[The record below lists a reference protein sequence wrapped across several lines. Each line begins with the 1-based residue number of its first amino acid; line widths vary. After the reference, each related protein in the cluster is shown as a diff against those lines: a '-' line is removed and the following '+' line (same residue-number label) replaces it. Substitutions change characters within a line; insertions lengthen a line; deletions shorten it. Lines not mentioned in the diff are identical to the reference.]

1 VRIIAKIEDQTAI
14 ANLDEIVAACDGL
27 MVARG
32 DLGIE
37 CPFEELPVIQRRAV
51 RACLAE
57 GRPVI
62 VATHMLESM
71 ITQPVPTRAE
81 ITDVANAVYELAD
94 CVMLSGETTIGK
106 YPLECVKM
114 LDVIARRI
122 EREDGDDGAVP
133 AVFTGERMKVLHSAV
148 VLANELPN
156 SKILTFTRHGFMA
169 QGLALLRPTHS
180 PIIAFTPSTEVLR
193 QLRLLRSV
201 EPYLMKL
208 ASDPN
213 DTIESAISLLRRE
226 GHVQPGDK
234 LIVATDILAQ
244 DRLVDSVQLRTVRSD
259 KRGGRGHHTSR
270 PRTNGG
276 NLPLATIGKNGQFP
290 CPRTP
295 MIPSTFVRRAAA
307 ATVLI
312 AGLFTGLRA
321 QEPRLANLSTRAS
334 TSPGAGVLTAGFV
347 IGPGANKQVLIRAIG
362 PTLGAFGVPGSL
374 ADPILTVFDGSG
386 KVVATNDNW
395 LAADAATFAS
405 VGAFSLPANS
415 KDSALVTTL
424 APGLYSAQVA
434 GANNTSGTVLV
445 EVYELGSTGAKLTNL
460 SSRLQVSSGSTPII
474 GLVVA
479 PGSGTRKLLVRASGP
494 ALAAFGLSG
503 TLEDPTLKVTSST
516 NTTLATNDNW
526 GTPSDSRAADVTVLS
541 NAFGS
546 AGAFSFAAS
555 SKDAALL
562 IDLAPGNYGIQVG
575 STTNGSGLALVEVY
589 DMTPANAPTVT
600 IIASKPTS
608 DESGN
613 NPGEFTVTRTGS
625 TFLPLTVSYGVGG
638 SAVNG
643 FDYPPLLGT
652 VTFPSGADTVKF
664 PFAEPR
670 RANRG
675 TRHGHSHP
683 DCRHRLSGRRAE
695 HRDCDDQR

>member
-1 VRIIAKIEDQTAI
+1 MNDHRPFRRTKIIFTLGPASESEAMLEAMITAGADIVRLNMAHAKHDWTRGVIRRIRAVSAKVGREVGIMMDIKGPEIRTGDVSAPMELRAGEIFDFTVRPGHSEGHGGGAEEIRSVGVNYQDLAKDIKVGDTVLVDNGLLRLEVLEKNEARIRCRVLIPGELKSRRHINLPGVKVNLPSFTEKDRADSLVGLEEGIDFLALSFVREAADIELLRSFLTERKSKVRIIAKIEDQTAI

-244 DRLVDSVQLRTVRSD
+244 DRLVDSVQLRTVR
-259 KRGGRGHHTSR
+259 
-270 PRTNGG
+270 
-276 NLPLATIGKNGQFP
+276 
-290 CPRTP
+290 
-295 MIPSTFVRRAAA
+295 
-307 ATVLI
+307 
-312 AGLFTGLRA
+312 
-321 QEPRLANLSTRAS
+321 
-334 TSPGAGVLTAGFV
+334 
-347 IGPGANKQVLIRAIG
+347 
-362 PTLGAFGVPGSL
+362 
-374 ADPILTVFDGSG
+374 
-386 KVVATNDNW
+386 
-395 LAADAATFAS
+395 
-405 VGAFSLPANS
+405 
-415 KDSALVTTL
+415 
-424 APGLYSAQVA
+424 
-434 GANNTSGTVLV
+434 
-445 EVYELGSTGAKLTNL
+445 
-460 SSRLQVSSGSTPII
+460 
-474 GLVVA
+474 
-479 PGSGTRKLLVRASGP
+479 
-494 ALAAFGLSG
+494 
-503 TLEDPTLKVTSST
+503 
-516 NTTLATNDNW
+516 
-526 GTPSDSRAADVTVLS
+526 
-541 NAFGS
+541 
-546 AGAFSFAAS
+546 
-555 SKDAALL
+555 
-562 IDLAPGNYGIQVG
+562 
-575 STTNGSGLALVEVY
+575 
-589 DMTPANAPTVT
+589 
-600 IIASKPTS
+600 
-608 DESGN
+608 
-613 NPGEFTVTRTGS
+613 
-625 TFLPLTVSYGVGG
+625 
-638 SAVNG
+638 
-643 FDYPPLLGT
+643 
-652 VTFPSGADTVKF
+652 
-664 PFAEPR
+664 
-670 RANRG
+670 
-675 TRHGHSHP
+675 
-683 DCRHRLSGRRAE
+683 
-695 HRDCDDQR
+695 